1 MSTRESMRR
10 ELKELAKLAET
21 MRKESEAKA
30 SADLYAYEPQPEQQP
45 GELALTTSSVTVPPV
60 VPPSVPPPDDLGEVD
75 LPVLSRGRGRLAVFV
90 GAGLAVALVGGAALG
105 RSLASQRAVAHAP
118 APVVAAAAAVAPLP
132 PQPADLPAPP
142 APAAAAPV
150 IESTIVAPAPPT
162 PPASNGASPAIPR
175 RRTPG
180 PGLRRFTKAGPAK
193 GAVTPTTADAPAAA
207 GATDTDTSTP
217 AAPPAP
223 KPAAAAKPAGAAN
236 AAPQTTSGDSLEDM
250 IRKAVAAPAKK

>member
-30 SADLYAYEPQPEQQP
+30 SADLYAYEAPPEQP

-60 VPPSVPPPDDLGEVD
+60 VPPSVPPPDDAGEVD

-90 GAGLAVALVGGAALG
+90 GVGLAAALVGGAALG
-105 RSLASQRAVAHAP
+105 RSFASQRAVAHTRAP
-118 APVVAAAAAVAPLP
+118 EVAAAAVAAP
-132 PQPADLPAPP
+132 LPAPP
-142 APAAAAPV
+142 ADPPAPLPAAAAAAPAV
-150 IESTIVAPAPPT
+150 ESTIVAPAPPT
-162 PPASNGASPAIPR
+162 PPASTAASPATPR

-180 PGLRRFTKAGPAK
+180 PGLRRFTKPGPAK
-193 GAVTPTTADAPAAA
+193 GAATPTDAPAPTAA
-207 GATDTDTSTP
+207 GATDSDTPPP
-217 AAPPAP
+217 AAP
-223 KPAAAAKPAGAAN
+223 KPAAAAKPAN

>member
-30 SADLYAYEPQPEQQP
+30 SADLYAYEAAPEQP

-60 VPPSVPPPDDLGEVD
+60 VPPSVPPPDDAGEVD

-90 GAGLAVALVGGAALG
+90 GVGLAAALVGGAALG
-105 RSLASQRAVAHAP
+105 RSFASQRAAAHTP
-118 APVVAAAAAVAPLP
+118 APVVAAAAVAAPLP
-132 PQPADLPAPP
+132 AQPADPPAPP
-142 APAAAAPV
+142 PAAAAAAPA
-150 IESTIVAPAPPT
+150 IESTIVAPAPTT
-162 PPASNGASPAIPR
+162 PPAPTAASPATPR

-180 PGLRRFTKAGPAK
+180 PGLRRFAKPGPAK
-193 GAVTPTTADAPAAA
+193 GAAAAAADAPAPAAA
-207 GATDTDTSTP
+207 GATDSDTPPP
-217 AAPPAP
+217 AAP
-223 KPAAAAKPAGAAN
+223 KPAAAAKPAN